1 MKIAYISGPYR
12 ADDIE
17 GIQDNIYRA
26 RKVAV
31 ELWRMGYAVITPHL
45 NTANFPGEVG
55 DNPSRHNIDY
65 IRGDLEIIF
74 RLDRC
79 KGDCVVMLPGWENS
93 IGAKKEKQVAEI
105 SLLDIFFWPEDKE
118 LLINHI
124 KD

>member
-55 DNPSRHNIDY
+55 DNLLRYKIDY
-65 IRGDLEIIF
+65 IRGDLEIIS
-74 RLDRC
+74 RLDCRS
-79 KGDCVVMLPGWENS
+79 GDCVVMLPGWENS
-93 IGAKKEKQVAEI
+93 LGARKEKHVAECG
-105 SLLDIFFWPEDKE
+105 LLDVFFWPEDRE
-118 LLINHI
+118 ILMNRN